1 MRGCWRSAFY
11 ESGRIHSL
19 CKVRRV
25 GVVPLSRVVV
35 IEPLFDVLAGAQAR
49 EWEGLEASGG
59 AGRFLR
65 AGDVSAVGGDQRG
78 AEFAVDC
85 RGCCIHSILGT
96 PVEVEEMPPNNI

>member
-35 IEPLFDVLAGAQAR
+35 IEPLFYVLAGAQ
-49 EWEGLEASGG
+49 GSGKG
-59 AGRFLR
+59 WR
-65 AGDVSAVGGDQRG
+65 
-78 AEFAVDC
+78 
-85 RGCCIHSILGT
+85 
-96 PVEVEEMPPNNI
+96 EVEELIGCCVSVMPVQ